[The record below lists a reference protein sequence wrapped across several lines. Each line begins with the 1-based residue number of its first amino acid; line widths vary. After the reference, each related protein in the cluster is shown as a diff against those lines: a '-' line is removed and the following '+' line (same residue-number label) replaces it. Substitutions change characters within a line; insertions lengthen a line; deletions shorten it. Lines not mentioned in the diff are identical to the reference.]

1 MRKKVTP
8 KEKAMRIVKIKQR
21 AFSQSFTLEQFL
33 AANTANIKQRG
44 NEFRLIVNK
53 ILPHMVEIS
62 IRPLDRDGEIYEA
75 YVSGY
80 DAMPKKAIN
89 KIIMF
94 MRNIDKPFHEKP
106 NV

>member
-33 AANTANIKQRG
+33 AVNTANTKQRG

-53 ILPHMVEIS
+53 VMPHMVEIS
-62 IRPLDRDGEIYEA
+62 IRPFGREVEIYEA
-75 YVSGY
+75 YVSGN

-89 KIIMF
+89 NIVMF
-94 MRNIDKPFHEKP
+94 MRNINKPFNKKP